1 MAFYS
6 NAPLPD
12 TNARQATQTIRQPSS
27 AILAIDSEDRYKD
40 YIDADAN
47 PTSPYDFTITKAQ
60 NLLAGFFTR
69 LGVTEVVFPWAIPN
83 VNAKTNRMLYTYQI
97 GAAPPVTNVLTSAGI
112 GFYKP
117 AELAAR
123 IQADISAV
131 VGVPFSFTYG
141 GGGASPFGNRVA
153 LPFFQY
159 NIGPGNTISFTP
171 MTPDSAE
178 YPYPATTKQLFDLL
192 GFTTAGNS
200 QPLQLGAGEFTYC
213 QATKYVDIVC
223 QQLTNNQAVKDSMS
237 QPIVRDTLCR
247 IYIADST
254 GTNQSTISPA
264 DPLFCPVGCAP
275 TTLYRNFTVPKM
287 IQWTPNQNIP
297 GYLRFEIY
305 DDGGSPLSSSLNIP
319 TFGTMDW
326 QMTLLVSEN

>member
-12 TNARQATQTIRQPSS
+12 TNARQGATTVRPSSS

-40 YIDADAN
+40 YVDQN
-47 PTSPYDFTITKAQ
+47 NRPTSPYDFTISKSQ

-83 VNAKTNRMLYTYQI
+83 VNAKTNIMLYTYQI
-97 GAAPPVTNVLTSAGI
+97 GAAPPVTNVLLLEAI

-123 IQADISAV
+123 IQSDISNV
-131 VGVPFSFTYG
+131 VGVPFTFRYG
-141 GGGASPFGNRVA
+141 GGGASTIGNNIA

-159 NIGPGNTISFTP
+159 NIGAGNTILFTP
-171 MTPDSAE
+171 MTPFSAQ
-178 YPYPATTKQLFDLL
+178 YPYGPNTKQLFNLL
-192 GFTTAGNS
+192 GFTSQNS
-200 QPLQLGAGEFTYC
+200 QPFQLGAGEFTFC
-213 QATKYVDIVC
+213 QAVKYIDIVC
-223 QQLTNNQAVKDSMS
+223 NQLTNNQAVKDAMS
-237 QPIVRDTLCR
+237 QSVVRDTLCR
-247 IYIADST
+247 IYIADNT

-264 DPLFCPVGCAP
+264 DPLFCPIGCAP
-275 TTLYRNFTVPKM
+275 TTLYRNFTMPKM
-287 IQWTPNQNIP
+287 IQWIPNQNIP

-305 DDGGSPLSSSLNIP
+305 DDGGDSLATSIGQP
-319 TFGTMDW
+319 VFGTMDW
-326 QMTLLVSEN
+326 QMTMLVSEN